1 MNWSFLAGVALTAIT
16 FIPALQQFFGTTM
29 LSGAQFA
36 IAIGF
41 AFAIIPVVEIQKLT
55 EFLIK
60 RRKNKKI
67 EMFKEEQKEETEEQN

>member
-1 MNWSFLAGVALTAIT
+1 
-16 FIPALQQFFGTTM
+16 M

-41 AFAIIPVVEIQKLT
+41 AFAIVPVVEIQKLT